1 MLTHHSQVAALYI
14 HGPHF
19 GDRYGIA
26 NTLVR
31 ALDSANVSLLALG
44 CTVSSISV
52 IVGKEDLAAAVQALE
67 ATFKRSNR

>member
-1 MLTHHSQVAALYI
+1 VAALYI

-26 NTLVR
+26 LTLVK
-31 ALDSANVSLLALG
+31 ALESSGVSLLAMG

-52 IVGKEDLAAAVQALE
+52 IIREEDLTAAVQALE
-67 ATFKRSNR
+67 ATFKRSSG